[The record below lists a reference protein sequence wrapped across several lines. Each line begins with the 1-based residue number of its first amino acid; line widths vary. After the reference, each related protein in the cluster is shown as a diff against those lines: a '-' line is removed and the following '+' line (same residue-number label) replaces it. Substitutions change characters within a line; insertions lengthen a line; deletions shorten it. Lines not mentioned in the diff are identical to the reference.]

1 MDEDCGSKSSFGAG
15 VDVGA
20 AAFRAINTHTMIEVR
35 EWGHIKS
42 DVGGSAWGKKFFNR
56 IPKKIAGRKGR
67 IEGRVGRFGAYL
79 PNLRNNCVG

>member
-1 MDEDCGSKSSFGAG
+1 VDEDCRGKSSFGAG

-42 DVGGSAWGKKFFNR
+42 DVGRSALGKKFSTEFR
-56 IPKKIAGRKGR
+56 KKLLGVRA
-67 IEGRVGRFGAYL
+67 E
-79 PNLRNNCVG
+79 